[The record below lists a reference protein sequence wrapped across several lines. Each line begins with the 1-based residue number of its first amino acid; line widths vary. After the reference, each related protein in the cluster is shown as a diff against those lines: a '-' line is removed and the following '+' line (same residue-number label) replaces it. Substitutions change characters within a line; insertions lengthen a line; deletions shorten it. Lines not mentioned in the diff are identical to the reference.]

1 MTNRMETANA
11 YHEKG
16 YNCCQSVLAAFA
28 DQYDISEET
37 ALRLAA
43 GFGGGAGTGELCG
56 AITGGVMALD
66 LIAGGDVTSDPKGG
80 KRRAAARSKMLQE
93 RFMEQFGAL
102 RCKELLK
109 NEKEE
114 PSDAVKALGIADHCG
129 VMIASA
135 VEAVE
140 IILNGEDR

>member
-1 MTNRMETANA
+1 MNRMELANA
-11 YHEKG
+11 CHEQG

-28 DQYDISEET
+28 DRFDIPKET
-37 ALRLAA
+37 ALRLGA

-66 LIAGGDVTSDPKGG
+66 LLADMGDPAQA
-80 KRRAAARSKMLQE
+80 KRRAVARSKELQKRFAE
-93 RFMEQFGAL
+93 RFGAL
-102 RCKELLK
+102 RCRELLR

-114 PSDAVKALGIADHCG
+114 PSDAVRALGIANHCG

-135 VEAVE
+135 VELVE
-140 IILNGEDR
+140 QIMNEEGL